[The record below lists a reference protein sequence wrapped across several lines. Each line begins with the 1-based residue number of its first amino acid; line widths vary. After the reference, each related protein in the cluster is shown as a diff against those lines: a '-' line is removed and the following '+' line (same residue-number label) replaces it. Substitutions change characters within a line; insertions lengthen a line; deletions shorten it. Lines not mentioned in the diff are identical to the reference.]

1 MEVTELKAALSNT
14 GIFRHCFRA
23 ETEIWRAETER
34 LDTYPAFR
42 ITRGIRSKEI
52 CISILRFRR
61 MVSIRMI
68 NSIEYRNGL
77 LTMWIGN
84 EAHIWRLA

>member
-1 MEVTELKAALSNT
+1 MEVNELKAALSNT

-42 ITRGIRSKEI
+42 ITRGIRSLYIWELKPLLFFNRF
-52 CISILRFRR
+52 SIFSSFTFRCPAAR
-61 MVSIRMI
+61 
-68 NSIEYRNGL
+68 
-77 LTMWIGN
+77 
-84 EAHIWRLA
+84 